1 MAEPGKSFFS
11 TVADKVIDAPGGALR
26 GSISTRRLQLLLDGA
41 ADLREHGV
49 CVRPNEPDSAHHD
62 HQNDRQHDRV
72 LSDILTTFILP
83 KILPDAS

>member
-11 TVADKVIDAPGGALR
+11 RIADKVIDAPGGALR
-26 GSISTRRLQLLLDGA
+26 GSTSTRRLWLLLDGA
-41 ADLREHGV
+41 ADLREHSV
-49 CVRPNEPDSAHHD
+49 SVRPDEPDSAHHN
-62 HQNDRQHDRV
+62 HQNDRQHYRV